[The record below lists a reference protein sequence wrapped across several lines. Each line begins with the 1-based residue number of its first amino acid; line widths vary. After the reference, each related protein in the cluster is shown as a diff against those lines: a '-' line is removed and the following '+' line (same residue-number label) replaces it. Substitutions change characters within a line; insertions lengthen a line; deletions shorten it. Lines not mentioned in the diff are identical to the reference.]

1 MSVMDF
7 LAGAQGGAPAGPA
20 VPGGEEAAEAPQ
32 GGDDSIALLDD
43 ALELIRQAIAVEP
56 DDEDKLTLE
65 KATTLLQQVKA
76 SNQKLTDQAMGA
88 GPGVKYLRK
97 AAQAS
102 GGGPAY

>member
-7 LAGAQGGAPAGPA
+7 LAGAQGGGAPAPA
-20 VPGGEEAAEAPQ
+20 APGGEPAEG
-32 GGDDSIALLDD
+32 GGDSVALLDE
-43 ALELIRQAIAVEP
+43 ALGLIRQAIEVEP

-97 AAQAS
+97 ASQSS
-102 GGGPAY
+102 GGGAAY